1 MRKMKQ
7 PILYMV
13 LPCYN
18 EELVLD
24 ETSSRLEKKYYEL
37 IENQKISEKSR
48 ICFVNDGSKDS
59 TWNKISNL
67 HTKKPE
73 LFSGINLS
81 RNRGHQNALLAG
93 LMTVK
98 DLSDCVISMDADL
111 QDDINVIDEMI
122 EKFVNEGIDIVYGVR
137 DNRDTDTSFKRGT
150 AGMYYSLMKLL
161 GSENVPNSAD
171 FRLMSQRA
179 LNGLAQFGEVNLFL
193 RGMVPLVG
201 FKSDIIYYK
210 RGKRF
215 AGESKYPLKKMIS
228 FAIDGITSM
237 SATPMRIIFWV
248 GLLAFVLAILG
259 GIYVILSRITRDTAI
274 GWSSTMVAIVGFGGL
289 QLLALGIIGEYVG
302 KIFNEVKQRPRY
314 IIQDFINKQ

>member
-1 MRKMKQ
+1 MKQ

-24 ETSSRLEKKYYEL
+24 ETSSRLEKKYHKL
-37 IENQKISEKSR
+37 IENQTISEKSR

-59 TWNKISNL
+59 TWKKITNL
-67 HTKKPE
+67 HEKKPN
-73 LFSGINLS
+73 LFSGVNLS

-111 QDDINVIDEMI
+111 QDDINAIDEMLK
-122 EKFVNEGIDIVYGVR
+122 KFVNDSVDVVYGVR
-137 DNRDTDTSFKRGT
+137 DNRDTDTNFKRGT
-150 AGMYYSLMKLL
+150 ASMYYSLMKSL

-201 FKSDIIYYK
+201 FKSDIVYYK
-210 RGKRF
+210 RGERF

-228 FAIDGITSM
+228 FALDGITSM
-237 SATPMRIIFWV
+237 SATPMRLIFWT
-248 GLLAFVLAILG
+248 GLLAFVLAVFG
-259 GIYVILSRITRDTAI
+259 GIYVFVSRIARDTAL

-289 QLLALGIIGEYVG
+289 QLLALGIIGEYIG

-314 IIQDFINKQ
+314 IIQDFINKK

>member
-1 MRKMKQ
+1 MKQ

-24 ETSSRLEKKYYEL
+24 ETSSRLEKKYHEL

-59 TWNKISNL
+59 TWKMISNL
-67 HTKKPE
+67 HTKKPD

-122 EKFVNEGIDIVYGVR
+122 EKFVNEGIDVVYGVR

-171 FRLMSQRA
+171 FRLMSHRA

-210 RGKRF
+210 RGERF

-259 GIYVILSRITRDTAI
+259 GIYVFLSRITKDTAI

>member
-1 MRKMKQ
+1 MKQ